1 MPSFSVTT
9 AVLEI
14 TGGTSAFVPAR
25 FSEAKARLYIAG
37 GSPAFA
43 VGSDPTTSAS
53 SVPEL
58 DRLTSFDQLLNK
70 DGTPSLRFM
79 AIWQSV
85 VTKIE
90 EAFTVQSG
98 DISDLETIVAR
109 LAAAEA
115 LAASAKTEAT
125 ASTAASNITNSY
137 TDPTNILSAANT
149 GVVTIAAHERVY
161 GDASRVSVNSGSV
174 SGFASGNYVS
184 VYYDDA
190 ARAGGAVTYQGTTNA
205 VAQTG
210 SRHVIGGV
218 SVPAIGEPAA
228 TGTTVTAP
236 GYVWKIDDVTLREYE
251 P

>member
-25 FSEAKARLYIAG
+25 FSEAKARLRITG
-37 GSPAFA
+37 GTPSFA
-43 VGSDPTTSAS
+43 VGSDPSTSAS
-53 SVPEL
+53 SVPKL
-58 DRLTSFDQLLNK
+58 DRLTKFDQLFNK
-70 DGTPSLRFM
+70 DGTPHIRLM
-79 AIWQSV
+79 NIWQTAM
-85 VTKIE
+85 TKIE
-90 EAFTVQSG
+90 EAFTIQAG

-109 LAAAEA
+109 LTAAEA

-161 GDASRVSVNSGSV
+161 GDGTRVNVNSGSV

-190 ARAGGAVTYQGTTNA
+190 ARAGGAVTYRGTVNA
-205 VAQTG
+205 VSQAG
-210 SRHVIGGV
+210 ARHVVGAVTI
-218 SVPAIGEPAA
+218 PAIGAPAA
-228 TGTTVTAP
+228 TGTTVSAP
-236 GYVWKIDDVTLREYE
+236 GYIQETGGAAREYE